1 MEKKILLLF
10 IYLGLL
16 FFIKNQGLMKVQQ
29 NTGFYIDHIDL
40 DKDEM
45 IESMIC
51 QEEIFLINQKKIT
64 S

>member
-10 IYLGLL
+10 LYIGLL

-40 DKDEM
+40 DKDDM
-45 IESMIC
+45 LESMIC
-51 QEEIFLINQKKIT
+51 QEEVFLKYQKRT
-64 S
+64 TF

>member
-51 QEEIFLINQKKIT
+51 DEEVFFRDQRKTT